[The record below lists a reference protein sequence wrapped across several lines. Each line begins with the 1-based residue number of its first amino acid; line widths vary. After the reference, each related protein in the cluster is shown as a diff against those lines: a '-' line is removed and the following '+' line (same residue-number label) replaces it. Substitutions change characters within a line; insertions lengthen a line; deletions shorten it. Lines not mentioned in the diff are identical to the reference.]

1 MLGNAYYQKAR
12 KLKRTV
18 LIGLGGTGKKA
29 LLYTKKR
36 FLETFGEEP
45 PLVKYLL
52 IDTTSAN
59 TDTLQACIP
68 EEKKPVPVRLR
79 ANEILHIEARGAS
92 LLPQVHDEIREWF
105 PPKADLKANI
115 LSGAGQIRALGR
127 LALFAN
133 ATTVYENLRD
143 LLALARDYRDERPS
157 GERRHIYEPYTPHLT
172 VALVGSLA
180 GGTGSGIFLDVAF
193 LLRQLMKDEDQL
205 FGYFLLPDIYVNRPG
220 TQNVEANAYAALKE
234 LDHFMSLQGT
244 FRYRFGGREIEV
256 RKKPF
261 DMVFLVNRENR
272 AGKTFTEVEDLME
285 LLGLGLYLL
294 AGPLGKEQADT
305 FDNIVHQLNEQ
316 KGKYYGKTAHYA
328 SFGAAELRF
337 APEGLLRE
345 ARRKGQIKALE
356 ALLGPGYPWSIS
368 ALEAKLEEVKTLSAT
383 EEASTLQLSSSPSR
397 EKDKEIWPGLK
408 QDLESLRRNLRENL
422 LRQYEES
429 VGVRGLVLREAAE
442 ALAHKGTGFEGLEV
456 GFKTLLQSARE
467 LHAQLSQ
474 EVQQE
479 ERDWKER
486 LERTEKRVYTPLRR
500 GLFGR
505 GEEDSVLTKREVSSL
520 GERAK
525 QLGTLEARAAIAE
538 SWVKTL
544 EGLLGELQGLMQQV
558 RDHKAHL
565 ENEEGQKEGPSR
577 DVAPFTL
584 TLPPAYVEARGRVEA
599 EAAEIRWD
607 LESLLRAPKE
617 SLEQALALQ
626 ESATSL
632 AEWVQKAFQNKEEDR
647 ELWEAV
653 GRTLRELDQVS
664 DPAWDY
670 EDAWVSNPGLGYKE
684 KVHIL
689 GVADATDR
697 NDPFVGE
704 EEILNLFASNLH
716 DRMRLQRV
724 STGDPHRV
732 LHYKIEASIPAF
744 VLRGIHIYREKYE
757 KLSAERSFHI
767 HRDFEGALEDLFPL
781 PREEEAVE
789 VWTKARAFGLLTNEA
804 GYGFVD
810 RRQGTERRHLLGT
823 SPAEAFRALKGNFFA
838 FKELEAQ
845 VKKRENELRRDPQRL
860 KEIRERLAE
869 IIANRES
876 KLTDEGFD
884 PEDKEVFQKELE
896 ALRAWKERLE
906 AFRPDS
912 GNDDFPALL

>member
-1 MLGNAYYQKAR
+1 MRNVG
-12 KLKRTV
+12 
-18 LIGLGGTGKKA
+18 
-29 LLYTKKR
+29 
-36 FLETFGEEP
+36 FGEEP

-59 TDTLQACIP
+59 TDTLHARAP
-68 EEKKPVPVRLR
+68 GMEKPVPVRLR
-79 ANEILHIEARGAS
+79 ASEILHIEARGAS

-143 LLALARDYRDERPS
+143 LLALARDYKDERPG

-234 LDHFMSLQGT
+234 LDHFMSLQGA

-316 KGKYYGKTAHYA
+316 KGRYYGKMAHYA

-337 APEGLLRE
+337 APDGLIRK
-345 ARRKGQIKALE
+345 ARREGQIKALE
-356 ALLGPGYPWSIS
+356 ALLGPGYPWPIS
-368 ALEAKLEEVKTLSAT
+368 PLEAKLREVETLAGP
-383 EEASTLQLSSSPSR
+383 EEASTWQPSYSPSR
-397 EKDKEIWPGLK
+397 EKDREVWRGLREG
-408 QDLESLRRNLRENL
+408 LESLRRNLRETL
-422 LRQYEES
+422 LRKYEES
-429 VGVRGLVLREAAE
+429 VRVRDLVLREAAE
-442 ALAHKGTGFEGLEV
+442 ALVHQGTGLEGLEA
-456 GFKTLLQSARE
+456 GLQTLLQSARE
-467 LHAQLSQ
+467 LHGQLSQ
-474 EVQQE
+474 EAKREEKDWQE
-479 ERDWKER
+479 L
-486 LERTEKRVYTPLRR
+486 LEGTESSVNAPLRR

-505 GEEDSVLTKREVSSL
+505 GEEDPVLTKKKVSSL
-520 GERAK
+520 GDKAK
-525 QLGTLEARAAIAE
+525 RLGTLEARADIAGRWE
-538 SWVKTL
+538 KT
-544 EGLLGELQGLMQQV
+544 LQGLLEAIQGVIRHV
-558 RDHKAHL
+558 RDYKARL
-565 ENEEGQKEGPSR
+565 ATEDAQKAGSSR
-577 DVAPFTL
+577 DVEPFTL
-584 TLPPAYVEARGRVEA
+584 TLPPAYVEAQGRVEA
-599 EAAEIRWD
+599 EAAQVRWD
-607 LESLLRAPKE
+607 LEALLRTPKE
-617 SLEQALALQ
+617 TLEQALALQ
-626 ESATSL
+626 ESAISL
-632 AEWVQKAFQNKEEDR
+632 AQWVRQCLQSKEVDR

-653 GRTLRELDQVS
+653 ERTLRELDQIS

-670 EDAWVSNPGLGYKE
+670 EDAWVSNPGLGYRE

-697 NDPFVGE
+697 KDPFVGE

-732 LHYKIEASIPAF
+732 LLYKIEASIPAF
-744 VLRGIHIYREKYE
+744 ALRGIHIYREKYE
-757 KLSAERSFHI
+757 KLSPDRSFHI
-767 HRDFEGALEDLFPL
+767 NRDFEGTLEDLFPL
-781 PREEEAVE
+781 PGEEEVME
-789 VWTKARAFGLLTNEA
+789 VWTKARALGLLTNEN

-810 RRQGTERRHLLGT
+810 RRQGTERRHLLGA
-823 SPAEAFRALKGNFFA
+823 SPAKAFRALKEDFFA
-838 FKELEAQ
+838 FKELEVQ
-845 VKKRENELRRDPQRL
+845 VKKRESELRRDPQRL
-860 KEIRERLAE
+860 GEIRDRLAE
-869 IIANRES
+869 TMANRES
-876 KLTDEGFD
+876 KLADDGFD

-906 AFRPDS
+906 ALRPDS

>member
-1 MLGNAYYQKAR
+1 MESAPYQKAR

-29 LLYTKKR
+29 LLHAKKR

-59 TDTLQACIP
+59 TDTLHARAP
-68 EEKKPVPVRLR
+68 GMEKPVPVRLR
-79 ANEILHIEARGAS
+79 ASEILHIEARGAS

-143 LLALARDYRDERPS
+143 LLALARDYKDERPS

-272 AGKTFTEVEDLME
+272 AGKAFTELEDLME

-337 APEGLLRE
+337 APEGLIRE
-345 ARRKGQIKALE
+345 ARREGQIKALE
-356 ALLGPGYPWSIS
+356 ALLGPGYPWPIS
-368 ALEAKLEEVKTLSAT
+368 ALEAKLREVETLAEPEED
-383 EEASTLQLSSSPSR
+383 SSSPLPYSSSWEEDR
-397 EKDKEIWPGLK
+397 EVWLGLREG
-408 QDLESLRRNLRENL
+408 LESLRRNVRETLLRE
-422 LRQYEES
+422 YEES
-429 VGVRGLVLREAAE
+429 VRVRDLVLREAAE
-442 ALAHKGTGFEGLEV
+442 ALAHKGTGLEGLEA
-456 GFKTLLQSARE
+456 GLHTLLQSARE

-474 EVQQE
+474 EAQRKEKDWQE
-479 ERDWKER
+479 LRDS
-486 LERTEKRVYTPLRR
+486 TESKVNAPLRR
-500 GLFGR
+500 GFFAR
-505 GEEDSVLTKREVSSL
+505 GEKNHVLSRREVAFL
-520 GERAK
+520 GKNVKE
-525 QLGTLEARAAIAE
+525 LGTLEARADIAAR
-538 SWVKTL
+538 WVKTL
-544 EGLLGELQGLMQQV
+544 EGLLEEIQGVIWQV
-558 RDHKAHL
+558 RDYKAHL
-565 ENEEGQKEGPSR
+565 ETESTQKAGSSR
-577 DVAPFTL
+577 DVEPFTL
-584 TLPPAYVEARGRVEA
+584 TLPPAYVEARGQMEA
-599 EAAEIRWD
+599 KAAEVKWD
-607 LESLLRAPKE
+607 LEALLRAPKE
-617 SLEQALALQ
+617 TLEKALALQ
-626 ESATSL
+626 ESTISL
-632 AEWVQKAFQNKEEDR
+632 AQWVRQSLQRREEDR

-653 GRTLRELDQVS
+653 ERTLKELDQIS

-670 EDAWVSNPGLGYKE
+670 EDAWVSNPSLGYRE

-697 NDPFVGE
+697 NDPFVEE

-744 VLRGIHIYREKYE
+744 ALRGIHIYREKYE
-757 KLSAERSFHI
+757 KLSSDRSFHI
-767 HRDFEGALEDLFPL
+767 NREFEGALGDLFPL
-781 PREEEAVE
+781 PGEEEVME
-789 VWTKARAFGLLTNEA
+789 VWTKARALGLLTNEN

-810 RRQGTERRHLLGT
+810 RRQGTERRHLLGA
-823 SPAEAFRALKGNFFA
+823 SPAEAFRALKGDFFA
-838 FKELEAQ
+838 FKELQTQ
-845 VKKRENELRRDPQRL
+845 VEKRESELRQDPQRL
-860 KEIRERLAE
+860 GEIRDRLTEAM
-869 IIANRES
+869 ANRES
-876 KLTDEGFD
+876 KLADEGFD

-896 ALRAWKERLE
+896 VLRAWKERLE
-906 AFRPDS
+906 ALRPDS

>member
-1 MLGNAYYQKAR
+1 MPENAHYQKAR
-12 KLKRTV
+12 RLKRTV

-29 LLYTKKR
+29 LLHAKKR

-59 TDTLQACIP
+59 TDTLHARLP
-68 EEKKPVPVRLR
+68 GREEPVPVRLR

-157 GERRHIYEPYTPHLT
+157 NERKHIYEPYTPHLT

-205 FGYFLLPDIYVNRPG
+205 FGYLLLPDIYVNRPG

-234 LDHFMSLQGT
+234 LDYFMSLQGT

-272 AGKTFTEVEDLME
+272 AGKTFTEVEDLVE

-345 ARRKGQIKALE
+345 ARRAGQIKALE
-356 ALLGPGYPWSIS
+356 ALLGQGYPWSS
-368 ALEAKLEEVKTLSAT
+368 LVLEAELDQVKTLPAA
-383 EEASTLQLSSSPSR
+383 EEASDWQLPYSSSR
-397 EKDKEIWPGLK
+397 EEDKKIWPRLK
-408 QDLESLRRNLRENL
+408 LDLESLQRNLRENL
-422 LRQYEES
+422 LRRYEES
-429 VGVRGLVLREAAE
+429 VRVRDLVLREAAE
-442 ALAHKGTGFEGLEV
+442 ALAHRGTGLEGLET
-456 GFKTLLQSARE
+456 GLKTLLQSARK

-474 EVQQE
+474 EAQQGKQEWE
-479 ERDWKER
+479 EVLDK
-486 LERTEKRVYTPLRR
+486 TGSNVNAPLKR

-505 GEEDSVLTKREVSSL
+505 GEEDPVLTRRQVSSL

-525 QLGTLEARAAIAE
+525 QLATLEARAAIAE
-538 SWVKTL
+538 SWVKAL
-544 EGLLGELQGLMQQV
+544 EGLLGQLQGLMQQV
-558 RDHKAHL
+558 RDHKARL
-565 ENEEGQKEGPSR
+565 ESEKGQREGPSR
-577 DVAPFTL
+577 DAEPFTL
-584 TLPPAYVEARGRVEA
+584 TLPPAYVEAQGRVEA
-599 EAAEIRWD
+599 EAAEVRWD
-607 LESLLRAPKE
+607 LEALLRAPKE
-617 SLEQALALQ
+617 TLERALALHG
-626 ESATSL
+626 SATSL
-632 AEWVQKAFQNKEEDR
+632 AEWVQKAFQNREGDR

-653 GRTLRELDQVS
+653 ERTLRELDQVS

-697 NDPFVGE
+697 KDPFVGE

-732 LHYKIEASIPAF
+732 LFYKIEASIPAF
-744 VLRGIHIYREKYE
+744 ALRGIHIYRDKYE
-757 KLSAERSFHI
+757 KLSSDRSFHI
-767 HRDFEGALEDLFPL
+767 HRDYEGTLEDLFPL
-781 PREEEAVE
+781 PEEGEVAE
-789 VWTKARAFGLLTNEA
+789 VWTKARALGLLTNQE
-804 GYGFVD
+804 GYGFTD

-823 SPAEAFRALKGNFFA
+823 TPAEAFAALQRDFFA

-860 KEIRERLAE
+860 EEIRDYLAE
-869 IIANRES
+869 TIKNREN
-876 KLTDEGFD
+876 KLRDEGFD
-884 PEDKEVFQKELE
+884 PKDKEVFQKEQEVLRAWQEKLE
-896 ALRAWKERLE
+896 AL
-906 AFRPDS
+906 RPDS